1 MDADY
6 RLRASLPGERLQ
18 LHVESRREERAQFDV
33 TLSLE
38 RRELGPGP
46 LFRYP
51 LQSLRVV
58 AGIYAQAVRLKLKGA
73 PYHPHPAR

>member
-1 MDADY
+1 M
-6 RLRASLPGERLQ
+6 
-18 LHVESRREERAQFDV
+18 ESTTGGRRQFDA

-38 RRELGPGP
+38 RRELSAAP

-51 LQSLRVV
+51 LQSMRVV